1 MHNMKKITYK
11 KVVRW
16 ILIISV
22 IILILLRYIHLENYI
37 KTVFVSIFVNLISA
51 VIIIYLI
58 DFKKEEDEYK
68 EIEEKRKI
76 IYRQLILPLRDFDS
90 FILHMYKSVVKYEEM
105 ERLNYNIENVDE
117 IIEKIK
123 LIDNSKNSY
132 LHNRDFSSQTWKES
146 ILNQLIKFSQ
156 EISSFNNS
164 NSYILTNSLSENI
177 NNILSIN
184 TNKHVIFTLLYYNAY
199 IKTEDIIEIF
209 NFKQLLISSFKIK
222 DEISKYYDN
231 DQFKINKQELLRDDI
246 SPRFGSGI
254 GDNV

>member
-1 MHNMKKITYK
+1 MA
-11 KVVRW
+11 VVAE
-16 ILIISV
+16 V
-22 IILILLRYIHLENYI
+22 TAAALEAE
-37 KTVFVSIFVNLISA
+37 VLVAVSA
-51 VIIIYLI
+51 VVAVAVAVP
-58 DFKKEEDEYK
+58 
-68 EIEEKRKI
+68 
-76 IYRQLILPLRDFDS
+76 RQVG
-90 FILHMYKSVVKYEEM
+90 KTK
-105 ERLNYNIENVDE
+105 
-117 IIEKIK
+117 
-123 LIDNSKNSY
+123 
-132 LHNRDFSSQTWKES
+132 
-146 ILNQLIKFSQ
+146 
-156 EISSFNNS
+156 
-164 NSYILTNSLSENI
+164 NI